1 MSGIYRELNNY
12 PFIITLHSTFFFKD
26 QNWFFF
32 FASDFV
38 PSVKLVIQ
46 NGSTVVD
53 RRDVFLFLNCFV
65 FLDLEGFEMPPGT
78 SDDLAFNLGQ
88 PVT

>member
-1 MSGIYRELNNY
+1 MSGIYWELNNY
-12 PFIITLHSTFFFKD
+12 PFIITLYSTFFQRSKLI
-26 QNWFFF
+26 FF

-38 PSVKLVIQ
+38 PSVKVVIQ
-46 NGSTVVD
+46 NGRTVVD
-53 RRDVFLFLNCFV
+53 KRDVFLFLNCFV